1 MENVKL
7 VMRWGAIAL
16 AVVALVFAYVSPHHG
31 DAADPASDSPPPAM
45 PAPTTS
51 QASAAA
57 AQFAVSPTPSSAAV
71 YVVGAV
77 NRAGV
82 YHVAPDARIVDALH
96 QAGGMTKDAD
106 PEAINLAA
114 QVADGMKVDVP
125 RKGASPTSYADDGID
140 TATAKGAS
148 GTRFDLRSASPGS
161 SHSSRHRSAGRAG
174 SHKLQPGQT
183 LDVNT
188 ATEGELTQLPG
199 VGPSLARRIVEYRE
213 ANGPFATPDDLQNV
227 SGIGPSKFAKM
238 ADYVKI

>member
-31 DAADPASDSPPPAM
+31 DAADPASDSPPPAL
-45 PAPTTS
+45 PPPSTP
-51 QASAAA
+51 ASAAA

-77 NRAGV
+77 SRPGV
-82 YHVAPDARIVDALH
+82 YHVAPDARIVDAIH

-114 QVADGMKVDVP
+114 PVADGMKVDVP
-125 RKGASPTSYADDGID
+125 RKGAPPTSYADDGID
-140 TATAKGAS
+140 TAPARTASATG
-148 GTRFDLRSASPGS
+148 FDLQGAPPRS

-188 ATEGELTQLPG
+188 ATENELTQLPG